1 MLSDA
6 KVRKAKP
13 KENGAT
19 KLADGGGLYLWIA
32 PVTGAKS
39 WRFDY
44 RFAGKR
50 KTLTIGS
57 YPEIS
62 LATARTEHL
71 AARALVEQQVDPAQ
85 HRRAA
90 SQKKVASSHNTF
102 EVVARDFFA
111 KRSKKDTGGRRWT
124 EGYTRKVTRM
134 FERDVFPKVGA
145 IHVSEVTAAELSPI
159 LEAVADRKK
168 VILPQHKKARTREHG
183 AAGTAVHIRQLCSAI
198 FGHAAAKGLARY
210 DFDPTWG
217 LRGVVEKR
225 PTQHAKYLL
234 LSDLPDFW
242 RTLDAAVTGERLKI
256 AIELLALTF
265 VRTAELRCAEKS
277 EFDFSGAQPLWTIPA
292 AKMKMRKAHVVPLSP
307 RAAELFQRLFVMAES
322 ASPYLFPSRT
332 DPANPINPN
341 TINQVLYRMGYAGK
355 LSGHGF
361 RATASTAL
369 HERGFAP
376 HLVEAQLAHAG
387 KDKTAASYNHALY
400 LAERAE
406 MMRIWAE
413 MLRSDS
419 SNVVAFKKVS

>member
-1 MLSDA
+1 MLSDT
-6 KVRKAKP
+6 KIRKAKP
-13 KENGAT
+13 KANIAT

-32 PVTGAKS
+32 ARTGAKS

-44 RFAGKR
+44 RFADKR

-62 LATARTEHL
+62 LSMARAEHL
-71 AARALVEQQVDPAQ
+71 AARSLVEQHIDPAQ

-90 SQKKVASSHNTF
+90 SQKKVASSHHTF
-102 EVVARDFFA
+102 EVVARDYFA
-111 KRSKKDTGGRRWT
+111 KKLKKGTGGRRWT
-124 EGYTRKVTRM
+124 DGYALKVMRM
-134 FERDVFPKVGA
+134 FERDVFPRVGA
-145 IHVSEVTAAELSPI
+145 IHIGEVTAAELSPI

-168 VILPQHKKARTREHG
+168 VVLPRQKKPRVRAHG
-183 AAGTAVHIRQLCSAI
+183 ATGTAVHIRQLCSAI

-225 PTQHAKYLL
+225 PVEHAKYLL
-234 LSDLPDFW
+234 LADLPEFW
-242 RTLDAAVTGERLKI
+242 RALDEVVAGERLKI

-265 VRTAELRCAEKS
+265 VRTAEMRCAEKS
-277 EFDFSGAQPLWTIPA
+277 EFDFSGAQALWTIPA

-307 RAAELFQRLFVMAES
+307 RAVELFQRLFVMAEG

-413 MLRSDS
+413 MLHSNQ
-419 SNVVAFKKVS
+419 SNVLPFKKVS

>member
-13 KENGAT
+13 KADGAT

-32 PVTGAKS
+32 AGSGAKT
-39 WRFDY
+39 WRYDY
-44 RFAGKR
+44 RFDGKR

-62 LATARTEHL
+62 LANARAEHL
-71 AARALVEQQVDPAQ
+71 AARVLVEQHVDPAQ

-90 SQKKVASSHNTF
+90 SQKKVSSSHNTF
-102 EVVARDFFA
+102 ETVARDYFI
-111 KRSKKDTGGRRWT
+111 KKLKKGAGRRWT
-124 EGYTRKVTRM
+124 DGYALKVTRM
-134 FERDVFPKVGA
+134 FERDVFPRVGA
-145 IHVSEVTAAELSPI
+145 IHISEVTAAELSPI

-168 VILPQHKKARTREHG
+168 VVLPQQKKPRTRSHG

-198 FGHAAAKGLARY
+198 FGHAASKGLARY

-225 PTQHAKYLL
+225 PVEHAKYLL
-234 LSDLPDFW
+234 LADLPDFW
-242 RTLDAAVTGERLKI
+242 RALDGVVAGERMKI

-265 VRTAELRCAEKS
+265 VRTVELRCAEKS
-277 EFDFSGAQPLWTIPA
+277 EFDFSSTQPTWTIPA
-292 AKMKMRKAHVVPLSP
+292 LKMKMRKAHVVPLSP
-307 RAAELFQRLFVMAES
+307 RAVALFQRLFAIAD
-322 ASPYLFPSRT
+322 ASSSYLLPSRN
-332 DPANPINPN
+332 DPAKPMNPN

-376 HLVEAQLAHAG
+376 HVVESQLAHAG

-400 LAERAE
+400 LAERAK
-406 MMRIWAE
+406 MMRIWEE
-413 MLRSDS
+413 MLHSDQ
-419 SNVVAFKKVS
+419 SNVLAFKKIS